1 MHQPAPRRASAGSL
15 TIPGHA
21 FARTGEHQTPNFH
34 RPSRPVPNQGTGA
47 PGRLQQH
54 PLLLAL
60 LCTLCGLFAGSSSV
74 RAQTAGTDPATG
86 AQRILK
92 TRVALAGTEHVDLQI
107 DRSRIRIARD
117 SWGIPHIQAPT
128 DNEAAFGLAWA
139 TAEDD
144 FESMQHSL
152 LAIRGRLAEAEGKDG
167 AVLDVVAF
175 LVDVNGV
182 VERYYGSDTDK
193 DIGADYEALVAHYAA
208 GVNAYAEAHPDEVLL
223 DDVFPVGVSDMLK
236 AYVLGVTGMTGLEI
250 ELLKV
255 FEGTIAQFEV
265 DYTEKGSNAMAFN
278 AHRMEDDRTH
288 LIVNSHQ
295 PLKGP
300 MAWYEAHVVSDEGW
314 NMMGGTFPGAATIF
328 VGTNAHLGW
337 GHTLNYPDYTDVYKL
352 EMHPKD
358 KLRYR
363 YDGAWLDLEERKFKF
378 KVKVGPI
385 KLGIK
390 RTFYRSVHG
399 PVVKNKEGFYALRF
413 PAMFGIR
420 AGEQWYR
427 MNKAANFNEFRDAL
441 ELSFI
446 PGINVVYAD
455 DQDNIYYLA
464 NGHFPER
471 HPDYDWKKVLPGD
484 TSLVLWAPEFDP
496 IDSLPQYRN
505 PECGYLFN
513 TNNSPFFA
521 TCPEENLDPADYD
534 PRKGYLLWNNNRALR
549 FHDLVSA
556 HEGLFSLEDIQRIK
570 YDRQWRQPAQTIIVS
585 NLERP
590 FQMDPEAFPK
600 IEASLRLLKSWD
612 RTTEPT
618 NTNGAALWSLCIH
631 YALQHLMEEG
641 RLLFPNELTDAEFE
655 DVIRSAQ
662 KHLKRHF
669 GRLDVALGDLQR
681 HVRGEDDY
689 PVGGTADVLAAM
701 HTEPWKKGRMQSRV
715 GDGLIQFVSYGEGW
729 PQIRAMN
736 CYGAANHEDSPHFD
750 DQIQPYLNQELRPM
764 TLDMEAVLQE
774 ADRVYHPGWTSGEDA
789 TAESP

>member
-1 MHQPAPRRASAGSL
+1 MPALPLMGQASESASEVRSESVSAEGS
-15 TIPGHA
+15 
-21 FARTGEHQTPNFH
+21 
-34 RPSRPVPNQGTGA
+34 PVYEA
-47 PGRLQQH
+47 
-54 PLLLAL
+54 
-60 LCTLCGLFAGSSSV
+60 S
-74 RAQTAGTDPATG
+74 
-86 AQRILK
+86 
-92 TRVALAGTEHVDLQI
+92 VALAKGEVRALRI

-117 SWGIPHIQAPT
+117 DWGIPHVHAPT

-152 LAIRGRLAEAEGKDG
+152 LAVHGRLAEVEGKDG
-167 AVLDVVAF
+167 AILDVVAF
-175 LVDVNGV
+175 LVDVDGV
-182 VERYYGSDTDK
+182 VDRYYGSETEK
-193 DIGADYEALVAHYAA
+193 DLGEAYEDLIAHYAA
-208 GVNAYAEAHPDEVLL
+208 GVNAYAETHPDEVLL
-223 DDVFPVGVSDMLK
+223 EGVFPVGVGDMLK

-255 FEGTIAQFEV
+255 FNGTIANFETE
-265 DYTEKGSNAMAFN
+265 YTEKGSNAMAFS
-278 AHRMEDDRTH
+278 AHRMADERTH

-295 PLKGP
+295 PLSGP

-399 PVVKNKEGFYALRF
+399 PVVKNKEGYYALRF

-427 MNKAANFNEFRDAL
+427 MNKAANFEEFRQAL

-446 PGINVVYAD
+446 PGINVIYAD

-484 TSLVLWAPEFDP
+484 TSLVNWAPEFDP
-496 IDSLPQYRN
+496 IDSLPQYLN

-521 TCPEENLDPADYD
+521 TCPDENLDPADYD

-556 HEGLFSLEDIQRIK
+556 HEGPFSLEDIQRIK
-570 YDRQWRQPAQTIIVS
+570 YDRQWRKPAETIIVS

-600 IEASLRLLKSWD
+600 IEESLRLLKSWD
-612 RTTEPT
+612 RNTEPE
-618 NTNGAALWSLCIH
+618 NTGGAAVWSMCIH
-631 YALQHLMEEG
+631 FAIQYLMEEG

-655 DVIRSAQ
+655 DIVRDAQ

-669 GRLDVALGDLQR
+669 GRLDVPLGELQR

-689 PVGGTADVLAAM
+689 PVGGGADVLAAM

-715 GDGLIQFVSYGEGW
+715 GDGLIQFVSYGAGW
-729 PQIRAMN
+729 PQIQAMN
-736 CYGAANHEDSPHFD
+736 CYGASNHEDSPHFD
-750 DQIQPYLNQELRPM
+750 DQIEPYLRQELRPM
-764 TLDMEAVLQE
+764 TLDMEQVLEDAQ
-774 ADRVYHPGWTSGEDA
+774 RVYHPGWTNGGEGQA
-789 TAESP
+789 GR